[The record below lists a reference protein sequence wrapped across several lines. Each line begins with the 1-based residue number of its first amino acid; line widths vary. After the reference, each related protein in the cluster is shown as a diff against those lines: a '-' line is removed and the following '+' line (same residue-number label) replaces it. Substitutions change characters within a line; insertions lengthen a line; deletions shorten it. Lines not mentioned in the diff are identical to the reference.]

1 MTSYILR
8 RFLLFFPTLLGV
20 MVINFLIIQAA
31 PGGPVEQTIA
41 QIQGHDV
48 DASARVGGDGGELS
62 SSQTQ
67 RQSSEGSS
75 SKYRG
80 AQGLDPELIA
90 ELERM
95 YGFDKPAHERF
106 YLMIVRYLQFDFGES
121 FYRDQTVVDIV
132 PGQNARIHLP
142 RLVDDIARL
151 SHLDSIGRD
160 QSRARRI

>member
-1 MTSYILR
+1 M
-8 RFLLFFPTLLGV
+8 
-20 MVINFLIIQAA
+20 
-31 PGGPVEQTIA
+31 
-41 QIQGHDV
+41 

-67 RQSSEGSS
+67 RQRSEGSS

-132 PGQNARIHLP
+132 LDKMPVSIFP
-142 RLVDDIARL
+142 RLVDDITRL
-151 SHLDSIGRD
+151 FDLNSTGRD